1 MLAKRM
7 THFEM
12 HPLVAL
18 LMAWGVSITDV
29 SDIVKLLAS
38 GAALGYTIWK
48 WMRDAKK

>member
-1 MLAKRM
+1 MLTKRM
-7 THFEM
+7 TQLEI
-12 HPLVAL
+12 HPLLAL

-29 SDIVKLLAS
+29 SDVVKLLAS